1 MMRKLIILWLVILLT
16 SSTAFAGFDQLYIFG
31 DSLSDSGAYEG
42 NADAAGGQRFT
53 TDPGLVWVENLG
65 LIWGVPVTANNPNN
79 LNTDPDGN
87 NYAQGGAQVS
97 SPIGIGST
105 PSPQNADPIIDQ
117 LQTYLGGHTTADS
130 NALYIVWGGA
140 NDIFFNAQLAAA
152 GTPPDEITSNLFTS
166 ALELKGVIQTL
177 AQHGAQVILM
187 PLLPDIGQS
196 PATILTA
203 IEAVATDISADATT
217 LTNAISAAAV
227 ALAAPATTPEEQ
239 LAVRIAAMLAADGE
253 LGVPDGTVQSV
264 EPTVATGFS
273 DLSNGFNSILATVLS
288 SGEANVVPMD
298 VAGLLAAAIADPA
311 SFGLINVTGFACGV
325 GALQCVPGTYFPG
338 TEDSFLFADPVHPT
352 SGIHKVI
359 ADYAFSILSAPGLA
373 STLPDI
379 AIGSGRASL
388 ISMGSQ
394 MELASRAEPDTWVL
408 FANGSYQPME
418 GDSSNGVPSWEAD
431 DAGLMLG
438 AVYRA
443 VDGWRLG
450 FSLGRTSSD
459 VEWGSGFGGF
469 DYTETFGLVSLS
481 HEGETFHT
489 TLTGGFGV
497 SDYDIDRRV
506 TIGEAARTKN
516 GGTDGEQL
524 MLALTGKAHLWRTD
538 MGTFGPV
545 YGLVYQ
551 KAYVDPYSESGND
564 FDSLGYSRQDR
575 DTMMAEF
582 GFFSE
587 LAIAENMTLDLS
599 LVREMEVSGDKTPLD
614 AHLVTLPNIE
624 FSLPGTEADD
634 GYWRAGV
641 QFKMTLTDS
650 VSLGA
655 GLNYRKGDNYESSSL
670 INLGLQV
677 AL

>member
-1 MMRKLIILWLVILLT
+1 MMRKLTIAYLALLMT
-16 SSTAFAGFDQLYIFG
+16 STTAFAGFDQLYIFG
-31 DSLSDSGAYEG
+31 DSLSDSGAYVG
-42 NADAAGGQRFT
+42 NLDAQGGQRFT

-117 LQTYLGGHTTADS
+117 LQTYLGGHASADS

-140 NDIFFNAQLAAA
+140 NDIFYNAQLSA
-152 GTPPDEITSNLFTS
+152 GGADPDDITSNLFTS
-166 ALELKGVIQTL
+166 ALELNGVIQTL
-177 AQHGAQVILM
+177 AQHGAQVILV
-187 PLLPDIGQS
+187 PLLPDIGKT
-196 PATILTA
+196 PATIMTA
-203 IEAVATDISADATT
+203 IQTVGDGNPNLVTA
-217 LTNAISAAAV
+217 LGAAALE
-227 ALAAPATTPEEQ
+227 LAAPATTPEEQ
-239 LAVRIAAMLAADGE
+239 LAVRVAAMQAADGI
-253 LGVPDGTVQSV
+253 LGVPIGTVQSV
-264 EPTVATGFS
+264 EPSVAAGFS
-273 DLSNGFNSILATVLS
+273 DLSNGFNSILATVMS

-298 VAGLLAAAIADPA
+298 VAGLLAANIADPA

-338 TEDSFLFADPVHPT
+338 TEETFLFADPVHPT
-352 SGIHKVI
+352 SGIHKTI

-373 STLPDI
+373 STLPDV

-418 GDSSNGVPSWEAD
+418 GDSSNGVPSWDAD
-431 DAGLMLG
+431 DTGLMLG

-469 DYTETFGLVSLS
+469 DYTDTFGLVSLS

-489 TLTGGFGV
+489 TLTGGFGM

-564 FDSLGYSRQDR
+564 FDSMGYSRQDR

-582 GFFSE
+582 GLFSE
-587 LAIAENMTLDLS
+587 LAIAENMTLGLS
-599 LVREMEVSGDKTPLD
+599 LVREEELSGDKTPLD

-624 FSLPGTEADD
+624 FTLPGTEADD

-641 QFKMTLTDS
+641 QFNLTLTDN

-655 GLNYRKGDNYESSSL
+655 VLNYRKGDNYESNSM